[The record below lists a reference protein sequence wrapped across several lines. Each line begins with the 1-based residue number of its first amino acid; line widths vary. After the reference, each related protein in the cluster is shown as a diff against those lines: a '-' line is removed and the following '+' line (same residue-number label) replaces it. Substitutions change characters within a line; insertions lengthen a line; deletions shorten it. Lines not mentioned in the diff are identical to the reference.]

1 MNAPAMTTPP
11 ATTYPPWRRC
21 KKAPLALFARACP
34 AWVRPAWART
44 RDAAIAAPTDA
55 FAADAACAG
64 RWAGAVEASRL
75 EKRGG
80 DAADYRDAED
90 PSEQAGGVVDR
101 RARAGLGLRDRPHDG
116 LGRRS
121 AGREP
126 GLHPSAPVER
136 TG

>member
-1 MNAPAMTTPP
+1 MLVTGQARPRAPGAKDRPKVMMAVPGIPCPGRAGRKSPAMIAPAMTTPP
-11 ATTYPPWRRC
+11 ATTHPPCRLC

-75 EKRGG
+75 E
-80 DAADYRDAED
+80 
-90 PSEQAGGVVDR
+90 
-101 RARAGLGLRDRPHDG
+101 
-116 LGRRS
+116 
-121 AGREP
+121 
-126 GLHPSAPVER
+126 
-136 TG
+136 